1 MDEKALK
8 TKTWQRVVI
17 LVVAILLIGA
27 MMMSYMFIVMGGNSS
42 SNTAQSDEEML
53 AQLQEEY
60 EAKSNEIEEKV
71 TKPYS
76 DKYFSDFSKYKS
88 EVKAYNSANA
98 NAAGLAAS
106 DLKEGTGKALT
117 EGDTNYLAYYIGWCA
132 DGTIFDSSFN
142 MDDND
147 NPVSLKAPLDPSG
160 GLIEGWNQ
168 GVIGM
173 KIGGVRQLTI
183 TSDLAYGEQEIC
195 GGKNSPLK
203 FVVMA
208 IENDET
214 YKQLSDELNNIRMQ
228 MYYAMYGGIVQ

>member
-17 LVVAILLIGA
+17 LTVAILMIGA
-27 MMMSYMFIVMGGNSS
+27 MMMSYMFIVMGNSGGSS
-42 SNTAQSDEEML
+42 SKNDEEEL

-60 EAKSNEIEEKV
+60 DAVAAEIDSKI
-71 TKPYS
+71 TKPFS
-76 DKYFSDFSKYKS
+76 EKYYNDFSKYKS

-98 NAAGLAAS
+98 NAAGLAKN
-106 DLKEGTGKALT
+106 DLKEGTGKTLA
-117 EGDTNYLAYYIGWCA
+117 EGDTDYLAYYIGWCA

-142 MDDND
+142 MDSDN
-147 NPVSLKAPLDPSG
+147 NPTSLKAPLDPSG

-173 KIGGVRQLTI
+173 KVGGVRQLTI

-203 FVVMA
+203 FIVMP
-208 IENDET
+208 IESDAT
-214 YKQLSDELNNIRMQ
+214 YKDLSSKLSNLRMQ
-228 MYYAMYGGIVQ
+228 IYYAMYGGIVQ

>member
-17 LVVAILLIGA
+17 LIVAILMIGA
-27 MMMSYMFIVMGGNSS
+27 MMLSYMFIVMGNSGSNSS
-42 SNTAQSDEEML
+42 KNDEELL

-60 EAKSNEIEEKV
+60 DVVAAEVEDKI
-71 TKPYS
+71 TKPFS
-76 DKYFSDFSKYKS
+76 EKYFGEFSKYKS

-98 NAAGLAAS
+98 NAAGLAKT
-106 DLKEGTGKALT
+106 DLKEGTGKTLT
-117 EGDTNYLAYYIGWCA
+117 EGDTDYLAYYIGWCA

-142 MDDND
+142 MDSND
-147 NPVSLKAPLDPSG
+147 NPTSLKAPLDPSG

-173 KIGGVRQLTI
+173 KLGGVRQLTI

-203 FVVMA
+203 FVVMP
-208 IENDET
+208 IESDAKYKELSSKLND
-214 YKQLSDELNNIRMQ
+214 LRMQ
-228 MYYAMYGGIVQ
+228 IYYAMYGGMIQ